1 MSYNNYKET
10 VWAKQVDTDLHK
22 ALVFAQNC
30 NTQYEGVVKNIGDTV
45 KILGVGK
52 PTVTTVTGTTDIT
65 LADAETV
72 SDTSVNMIIDNVSHF
87 NYLVGDIDK
96 AQMRVNLMET
106 LSGESTYVIADAI
119 DSEIANLSKD
129 VNAKLLWSSAKTDA
143 ASTNILGYLDEALQ
157 KLQEN
162 NVPANAPVSA
172 TVTPELGMLIKQA
185 LISAD
190 TDNSKLLEVGE
201 IARYGNMKIKVSN
214 NVAKDA
220 SGNTLVQVKTDKA
233 LALVIAT
240 THSEPYRPEKK
251 FADAIKGF
259 TLWACKLVRPE
270 EMIVMNIKKAS

>member
-65 LADAETV
+65 LTEAETV

-106 LSGESTYVIADAI
+106 LSGESTY
-119 DSEIANLSKD
+119 EIGR
-129 VNAKLLWSSAKTDA
+129 
-143 ASTNILGYLDEALQ
+143 ASCRER
-157 KLQEN
+157 
-162 NVPANAPVSA
+162 V
-172 TVTPELGMLIKQA
+172 
-185 LISAD
+185 
-190 TDNSKLLEVGE
+190 
-201 IARYGNMKIKVSN
+201 
-214 NVAKDA
+214 
-220 SGNTLVQVKTDKA
+220 
-233 LALVIAT
+233 
-240 THSEPYRPEKK
+240 
-251 FADAIKGF
+251 
-259 TLWACKLVRPE
+259 
-270 EMIVMNIKKAS
+270 